1 MRVLLPL
8 ALASFTLA
16 GCVYGPP
23 PTGTTQTRPPVTTV
37 TPPTDPVTPA
47 MRSAASQVVNRE
59 MAKRLPG
66 VNVAPYT
73 NCVIQN
79 AEVPELVRLA
89 SMSAGDT
96 AGAAGAVAGIVQRP
110 ATTQCISAVARTA

>member
-23 PTGTTQTRPPVTTV
+23 PTGGPQNPTPGPSI
-37 TPPTDPVTPA
+37 TPPADPVTPA
-47 MRSAASQVVNRE
+47 MRTAASQVVNRE

-79 AEVPELVRLA
+79 ANMSEMIDLA
-89 SMSAGDT
+89 SMSAGDNSR
-96 AGAAGAVAGIVQRP
+96 AAGAVASIVQRP
-110 ATTQCISAVARTA
+110 GATQCISAVARTA